1 MFGREKTPQPPPAS
15 APDEPSSS
23 GKGRP
28 TPTRKEAEAANKRP
42 LVPTDRKAAGKDAR
56 AAARVQRDREYQA
69 MLAGD
74 VKNMPLQHRGPVRTF
89 IRDYVDARRN
99 LGDYFLPVMFAL
111 LLVGMALTGPLVS
124 RFGATGSVVAFAF
137 YGLAYLYMFAAIVDG
152 WLLWRR
158 LKRVLVAKFGTEA
171 SQARGL
177 GMYLTARVF
186 QLRRLRMPK
195 PRVSRGQYPV

>member
-1 MFGREKTPQPPPAS
+1 MFGREKNPQVPPAVD
-15 APDEPSSS
+15 PDESPSS

-56 AAARVQRDREYQA
+56 SAARAQRDREYQA
-69 MLAGD
+69 MQAGD

-99 LGDYFLPVMFAL
+99 LGDYFLPVMFGL
-111 LLVGMALTGPLVS
+111 LLIGMILTGPLVS
-124 RFGATGSVVAFAF
+124 RLGATGSIIAFSF
-137 YGLAYLYMFAAIVDG
+137 YGLAYAYMFAAILDG

-158 LKRVLVAKFGTEA
+158 LKRVLVTKFGSDA
-171 SQARGL
+171 AGARGL
-177 GMYLTARVF
+177 AMYATARIF

-195 PRVSRGQYPV
+195 PRVKRGQYPV